1 MDCPGEEEGVRS
13 WLPQLYSELGERL
26 KEHKAWVEQV
36 VTCDSGILLGYW
48 LVKSPG
54 AQLQKGGFQ
63 IRILVQQ
70 QSPTGYN
77 CPPFQLMKGSYK
89 LSL

>member
-36 VTCDSGILLGYW
+36 VTCDSGNA
-48 LVKSPG
+48 PG
-54 AQLQKGGFQ
+54 
-63 IRILVQQ
+63 
-70 QSPTGYN
+70 
-77 CPPFQLMKGSYK
+77 
-89 LSL
+89 SLACKKTRSTVANV